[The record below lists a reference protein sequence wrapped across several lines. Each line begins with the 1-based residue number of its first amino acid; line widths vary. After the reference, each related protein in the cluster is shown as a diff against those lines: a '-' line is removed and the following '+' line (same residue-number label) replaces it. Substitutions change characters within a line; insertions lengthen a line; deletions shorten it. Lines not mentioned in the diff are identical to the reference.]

1 MAFRGIRLGH
11 EWHPIARALQPPS
24 LPAFHQGIRVPAKTG
39 PVADCARWAIVT
51 PANRH
56 LENQCVSRP
65 SPSSSNVNRPVSPS
79 PTLQNRRSGEG
90 WTLTSHK
97 VSKINEMATSG
108 IWTTRPPSVATTAP
122 NPQAAACTA
131 VSGCRECRKLTAR
144 CAWAAAWKM
153 ARLSLASTDSHDCR

>member
-1 MAFRGIRLGH
+1 MRQQTKPFIVERK
-11 EWHPIARALQPPS
+11 PS
-24 LPAFHQGIRVPAKTG
+24 RKPKPDTAK
-39 PVADCARWAIVT
+39 
-51 PANRH
+51 
-56 LENQCVSRP
+56 P
-65 SPSSSNVNRPVSPS
+65 SIW
-79 PTLQNRRSGEG
+79 GG

-108 IWTTRPPSVATTAP
+108 IWTTRPPPVATTAP
-122 NPQAAACTA
+122 DPQAAACKT